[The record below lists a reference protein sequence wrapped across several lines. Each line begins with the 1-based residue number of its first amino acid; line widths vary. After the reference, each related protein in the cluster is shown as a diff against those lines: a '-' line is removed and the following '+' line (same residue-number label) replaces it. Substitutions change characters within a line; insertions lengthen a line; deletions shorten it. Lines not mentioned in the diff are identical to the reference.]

1 MYPVH
6 FIVER
11 PKNSSRL
18 QLLVRVIAFMAL
30 GVVGV
35 SFGMV
40 FLFAY
45 LALPVF
51 ATSRLAA
58 SATPEDYAETDGPRV
73 LTVLGW
79 FAAICAWAGLVA
91 ESLPGRKPD
100 ESVRLGVDRF
110 TASSASNA
118 PWRVLT
124 GLPSALVLAILGWFG
139 VFVWLWAALSI
150 LVAQRVGPR
159 TFRYLVGLQRWSIR
173 LLVYQACLVE
183 EYPPF
188 SFEDASSPTTLP
200 RASVV

>member
-6 FIVER
+6 YFVEKPER
-11 PKNSSRL
+11 SSRL
-18 QLLVRVIAFMAL
+18 QLLVRVIAFAAL
-30 GVVGV
+30 GVLGV

-58 SATPEDYAETDGPRV
+58 SPTPKSYFETDGPRV
-73 LTVLGW
+73 LTVLRW
-79 FAAICAWAGLVA
+79 FAAVSAWAGLVA
-91 ESLPGRKPD
+91 ERLPGRNPD
-100 ESVRLGVDRF
+100 ESVRLEIDGW
-110 TASSASNA
+110 AAPHASNA
-118 PWRVLT
+118 PWRVIS
-124 GLPSALVLAILGWFG
+124 GLPSALVLAVLGWFG

-173 LLVYQACLVE
+173 LLVYQASLVDD
-183 EYPPF
+183 YPPF
-188 SFEDASSPTTLP
+188 SFADSTSPTEFP